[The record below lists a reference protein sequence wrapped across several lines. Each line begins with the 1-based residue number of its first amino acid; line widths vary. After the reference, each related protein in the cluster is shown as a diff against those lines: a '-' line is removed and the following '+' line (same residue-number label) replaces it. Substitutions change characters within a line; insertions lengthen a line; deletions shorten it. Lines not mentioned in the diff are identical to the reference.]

1 MTGLK
6 GRTFRKQED
15 VKRLYL
21 LRHAKSSWGEPHLSD
36 RDRPLAPRGQRAA
49 ASIGRHLRSAGME
62 PEEVVCSTA
71 ARARQT
77 LDAVFPF
84 IGPHLTVHFEELIYR
99 ADSDELLER
108 LREVSPTVASVMLIG
123 HNPSIQELAL
133 TLANEGG
140 GQQLTARA
148 RLAEKF
154 PTGALAAFTIPRDEW
169 SALGR
174 CEAHLEDF
182 VGPRDLR

>member
-1 MTGLK
+1 M
-6 GRTFRKQED
+6 
-15 VKRLYL
+15 KRLYL
-21 LRHAKSSWGEPHLSD
+21 LRHAKSSWGDPHLSD

-49 ASIGRHLRSAGME
+49 TSIGRHLRSAGMA

-77 LDAVFPF
+77 LDAVLPF
-84 IGPHLTVHFEELIYR
+84 LGPHLTVHFEELIYR

-133 TLANEGG
+133 ILANEGG
-140 GQQLTARA
+140 RQQPTARA
-148 RLAEKF
+148 LAEKF
-154 PTGALAAFTIPRDEW
+154 PTGALAAFTIPSDEW
-169 SALGR
+169 SELGR
-174 CEAHLEDF
+174 CPAHLEDF
-182 VGPRDLR
+182 VAPRDLR